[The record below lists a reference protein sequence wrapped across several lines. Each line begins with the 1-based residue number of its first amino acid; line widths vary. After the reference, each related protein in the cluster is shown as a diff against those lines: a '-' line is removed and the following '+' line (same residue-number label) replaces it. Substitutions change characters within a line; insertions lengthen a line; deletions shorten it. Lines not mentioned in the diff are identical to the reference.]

1 MPWVRV
7 LSTVDRRGFRETL
20 APPAAY
26 GRQGRAS
33 GSSWCLCLFTSKMK
47 LVTGPYHRMPL
58 NSREP
63 GTQHHLAGVHVFAA
77 SGPSYCFSCCCFDC
91 RRVKEKKIQSR
102 LPATNSCLTNIHT
115 PTHTPTP
122 TPSCMCKDDTTNPSG
137 TQGHFVHTFNEIT
150 NLTNG
155 WYAFR

>member
-77 SGPSYCFSCCCFDC
+77 SGPSYCFSCCCFHC
-91 RRVKEKKIQSR
+91 RRVKEKKSSPDCQ
-102 LPATNSCLTNIHT
+102 P
-115 PTHTPTP
+115 PTVVSPIYTHPPTP
-122 TPSCMCKDDTTNPSG
+122 PHPHPAACVKM
-137 TQGHFVHTFNEIT
+137 TQPIHQGLKVTLFT
-150 NLTNG
+150 LSMK
-155 WYAFR
+155 